1 ADDLAADAALGGR
14 AARDQAV
21 GRGQDRGA
29 HPAEDARQAVLAR
42 VDAAAGLG
50 DALEIG
56 DHALAIAAELEVDHQ
71 RVVGALLL
79 LVLLL
84 LVELAGAD
92 DPVVA
97 DVALLLEQ
105 PRDLGLQ
112 ARTRHLRALV
122 QSLVCVPDP
131 RQHVCDRVSLHRSPA
146 RFGHAGDDALVGQVP
161 QADPAEAELP
171 VGRAR
176 APAAVAAVVRAG

>member
-1 ADDLAADAALGGR
+1 MPLPLYGSGGRTLRTSAPVCPTCCLSIPLTITSVGVGTSQVIPAALPAAAALGGGG
-14 AARDQAV
+14 ARDQAV
-21 GRGQDRGA
+21 GGGQARGA
-29 HPAEDARQAVLAR
+29 PPAEDARQAVLAR

-84 LVELAGAD
+84 LVELVGAD

-105 PRDLGLQ
+105 PGDLGLQ
-112 ARTRHLRALV
+112 A
-122 QSLVCVPDP
+122 
-131 RQHVCDRVSLHRSPA
+131 
-146 RFGHAGDDALVGQVP
+146 
-161 QADPAEAELP
+161 
-171 VGRAR
+171 
-176 APAAVAAVVRAG
+176 